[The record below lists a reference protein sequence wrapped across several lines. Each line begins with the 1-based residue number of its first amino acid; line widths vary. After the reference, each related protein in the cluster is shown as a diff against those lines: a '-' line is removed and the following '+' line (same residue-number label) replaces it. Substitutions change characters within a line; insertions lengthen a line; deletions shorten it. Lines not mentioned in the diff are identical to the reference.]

1 MENFRKFAT
10 EETDSV
16 MNEGFFGNMGDKM
29 GFETGTTKGRV
40 ARIGMLVKLWQEA
53 VENADIMDA
62 EDFDGLMAN
71 TGEHLK
77 AANFE
82 PEKIAQIL
90 LAMGSGDG
98 SAASDAY
105 LAAAQDVQMRGGA
118 GSDLIELFR
127 NGLEDI
133 VYAVGEEEARR
144 SAQTHA
150 ENMAG
155 LKSDVEAQAAAD
167 STDNSKRIQ
176 RVSDDDDDDVPHG
189 RATSAVASSNLA
201 YGEGK
206 INQAQLI
213 KIIKEELKR
222 IRAEGCGG
230 DPDEEL
236 DADQIASLE
245 EPVDATAGMSD
256 DDVDRLAAMLAAQA
270 ETWDDGEGW

>member
-176 RVSDDDDDDVPHG
+176 RVSDDDDDVPHG